1 MTAKVVVPYAVLI
14 QYSTGCYARVCR
26 AVGTHSS
33 VPNGVLPAEVRGW
46 AGPRVSEGRWDG
58 LLKRI
63 TSKVVMTSDL
73 ENLVLAKLAAH
84 SKPFAGGKGGLDA
97 EEIGRAVGPVG
108 SRILVDALLS
118 LQRKKLLLSVYT
130 DEPQHRELYYL
141 AKTTPNISET

>member
-1 MTAKVVVPYAVLI
+1 M
-14 QYSTGCYARVCR
+14 
-26 AVGTHSS
+26 
-33 VPNGVLPAEVRGW
+33 GW
-46 AGPRVSEGRWDG
+46 FFR
-58 LLKRI
+58 RI
-63 TSKVVMTSDL
+63 TSKTVMTPSDL

-118 LQRKKLLLSVYT
+118 LQRKKLLLCVYT